1 MEWDRIAEREGF
13 SLIEL
18 IIVITIIAILVGGAT
33 LSFNLVRSTDTKG
46 AAHDI
51 DSGLTELKSENMGGS
66 KLRYMHLYRHNGK
79 VYIDYTDSDN
89 SDHSYVPAGAG
100 KEIGDSSL
108 RISCDGISLAEDA
121 VVTIGIQKKD
131 GAFSLGPEEILV
143 ESDGVTA
150 YVVYLIKD
158 TGKHYVEAK

>member
-1 MEWDRIAEREGF
+1 MEKNRGTDREGF

-33 LSFNLVRSTDTKG
+33 LSYNLVRSTDTKS
-46 AAHDI
+46 AANDI
-51 DSGLTELKSENMGGS
+51 DSGLTQLKSENMASS
-66 KLRYMHLYRHNGK
+66 KLRYMHLYRHEGM

-89 SDHSYVPAGAG
+89 SDHSYTPEGEG
-100 KEIGDSSL
+100 KEIGNNSL
-108 RISCDGISLAEDA
+108 RISCDGTSLAEDE

-131 GAFSLGPEEILV
+131 GAFSQGPKEILV